1 MRLRWVWHYV
11 GDYMIEINLLPEE
24 LRIKTKN
31 VSVSA
36 DSQNKIIIYAVI
48 LVVVVLAGLNL
59 YVITRNASAAIKL
72 KSLNKQWAG
81 LEQKRKSIDVFQKES
96 SALLGADKAMQQVVA
111 ARVMWAEKMNK
122 LSLSLPYGIWFN
134 ELTANRKELIIKGS
148 VLSLDKKEVGLLNKF
163 IDDLRKDQQFNQDFD
178 KLDISSLQRKNIGG
192 YDIVDFVFTAK
203 LKTK

>member
-1 MRLRWVWHYV
+1 
-11 GDYMIEINLLPEE
+11 MIEINLLPEE

>member
-1 MRLRWVWHYV
+1 V